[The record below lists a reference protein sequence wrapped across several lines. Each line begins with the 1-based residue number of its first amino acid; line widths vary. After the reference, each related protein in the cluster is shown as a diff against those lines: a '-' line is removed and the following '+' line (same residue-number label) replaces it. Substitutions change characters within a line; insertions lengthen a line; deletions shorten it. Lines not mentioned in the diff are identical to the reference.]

1 MAGGESEPGDL
12 VFGMHQLDVYMKINN
27 FVRTLW
33 KYLKYFEDD
42 IELNQHGKGQHYN
55 RFLFSILHPH
65 FSPLC
70 LYFQKVHTFQASLEA
85 VLAQLCDAEHAQKS
99 LTSSGTGEADP
110 ATFRNQLKTFS
121 ASLAPLQRVVEDIND
136 QASDFTANNVAL
148 SRQILQRLEDINTR

>member
-1 MAGGESEPGDL
+1 M
-12 VFGMHQLDVYMKINN
+12 
-27 FVRTLW
+27 
-33 KYLKYFEDD
+33 
-42 IELNQHGKGQHYN
+42 
-55 RFLFSILHPH
+55 
-65 FSPLC
+65 
-70 LYFQKVHTFQASLEA
+70 
-85 VLAQLCDAEHAQKS
+85 LAQLCDAEHAQKS

>member
-1 MAGGESEPGDL
+1 MLEPYENISNTL
-12 VFGMHQLDVYMKINN
+12 KI
-27 FVRTLW
+27 
-33 KYLKYFEDD
+33 
-42 IELNQHGKGQHYN
+42 LNSTNIGRGNTIIHKI
-55 RFLFSILHPH
+55 LFSILHPY
-65 FSPLC
+65 FSQLC